1 MIERHWGLAR
11 KPFSNTPDPGFIYHS
26 PAFDEGFA
34 RLLYDVTEIR
44 GGLSLVTGEI
54 GCGKT
59 MLAHALID
67 RLAGSPHE
75 VSVLRTPTLSPVQ
88 MMLAVAGELG
98 MAKPPRAKHALVGA
112 LGRHLAALHDAGR
125 RPVLL
130 IDEAQLVRK
139 SLLEE
144 IRLLTNYEDRSHK
157 HLHVVLLGQPELRD
171 RVVREPQI
179 DQRVSLRYH
188 LDPLEGDEVAAYVA
202 HRLRVAGADGRTIFA
217 PDAVAALAARTGGV
231 PRLVNNVATQA
242 LFVGA
247 MRGAGAIDAS
257 LVDDVADDRA

>member
-1 MIERHWGLAR
+1 MIERHWGLSR
-11 KPFSNTPDPGFIYHS
+11 KPFANTPDPDFIHHS

-88 MMLAVAGELG
+88 MLHAVAGELG
-98 MAKPPRAKHALVGA
+98 LAKPPRAKHALVGA
-112 LGRHLAALHDAGR
+112 LGAHLAALHASGR

-130 IDEAQLVRK
+130 IDEAQLVRTT
-139 SLLEE
+139 LLEE

-157 HLHVVLLGQPELRD
+157 HLHVVLLGQPELRE

-179 DQRVSLRYH
+179 DQRISLRYH
-188 LDPLEGDEVAAYVA
+188 LDPLEAEDVAAYVA
-202 HRLRVAGADGRTIFA
+202 HRLAVAGANGRTIFA
-217 PDAVAALAARTGGV
+217 PDALEALAARTAGV

-247 MRGAGAIDAS
+247 MRGAGSIDAP
-257 LVDDVADDRA
+257 LVNDVADDRE